1 MSAEYSEDI
10 LVQQTTADFFE
21 NTLKWHC
28 VYAYNQ
34 ETFGIDGTLGRKDK
48 KEIVLKRYLQ
58 EALAKINPGHPQ
70 QVYDDAIEQLT
81 SYNTFYWFY
90 WYTFNAVRRRVY
102 FQLRVCYRKLIK
114 LLQNWLHNRKLLIY
128 T

>member
-21 NTLKWHC
+21 HTLKWHC

-48 KEIVLKRYLQ
+48 KEIVLKRYLR

-70 QVYDDAIEQLT
+70 QVLRLLRHLQQSNYECGLSFAVPQQL
-81 SYNTFYWFY
+81 
-90 WYTFNAVRRRVY
+90 
-102 FQLRVCYRKLIK
+102 LE
-114 LLQNWLHNRKLLIY
+114 LLYK
-128 T
+128 

>member
-1 MSAEYSEDI
+1 MSLNQHKRYANNINLCCLLPIMSAEYSEDI

-21 NTLKWHC
+21 NTLKLHC

-70 QVYDDAIEQLT
+70 QVY
-81 SYNTFYWFY
+81 
-90 WYTFNAVRRRVY
+90 
-102 FQLRVCYRKLIK
+102 
-114 LLQNWLHNRKLLIY
+114 
-128 T
+128 